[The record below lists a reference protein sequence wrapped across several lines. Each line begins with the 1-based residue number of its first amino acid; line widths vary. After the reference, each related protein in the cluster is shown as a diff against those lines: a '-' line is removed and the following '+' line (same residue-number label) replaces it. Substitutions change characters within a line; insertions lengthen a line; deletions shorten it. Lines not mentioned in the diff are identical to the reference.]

1 MTSLADI
8 QGHIASMGE
17 LQDIVSAM
25 RSLAGM
31 RVQEAQRALP
41 GIRQYADSM
50 AEAIGAA
57 LMLVARQEPGGP
69 DRARNSSAHPMCR
82 GARLCRRLQ

>member
-1 MTSLADI
+1 MTRLSEV

-17 LQDIVSAM
+17 LLDIVGAM

-31 RVQEAQRALP
+31 RVQEAQRSLP
-41 GIRQYADSM
+41 GIRRYAGSM

-57 LMLVARQEPGGP
+57 LLLMPPPAEAPDAGG
-69 DRARNSSAHPMCR
+69 RFAGR
-82 GARLCRRLQ
+82 G